1 MPVKLTLM
9 ASTSSNRKI
18 DKIIAAAIG
27 RRKTSV
33 ASVRLFSGTGEM
45 TVNGKPISQYFP
57 GPVAKTRYLL
67 PFVTSAVSKYT
78 ASIKVHGGGLYG
90 QLDAA
95 VLGLSRALVAAGDK
109 FKSPLRQAGLLTR
122 DSRTRQRRMIGMG
135 GKSRRKRQ
143 SPKR

>member
-1 MPVKLTLM
+1 M
-9 ASTSSNRKI
+9 ASTSP
-18 DKIIAAAIG
+18 KIIATAIG

-45 TVNGKPISQYFP
+45 TVNGKPISQYFS
-57 GPVAKTRYLL
+57 GLVAKTRYLL
-67 PFVTSAVSKYT
+67 PFTTSAVTKYT
-78 ASIKVHGGGLYG
+78 ASIKVHGGGLFG

-95 VLGLSRALVAAGDK
+95 VLGLSRALAAANAK
-109 FKSPLRQAGLLTR
+109 LKSPLRQAGLLTR